1 MLKCDAATKQKVV
14 TALAWLSVIKW
25 NGFSLIYILIG
36 LSKIKSSDCKSKKHI
51 QYTNNL
57 LSKLS

>member
-36 LSKIKSSDCKSKKHI
+36 LSKIKI
-51 QYTNNL
+51 WL
-57 LSKLS
+57 